1 MDGRRVT
8 HLFRDSPPRG
18 SRPRRPAHNSLP
30 LRSPMETIL
39 SALLPVFCVVALGT
53 GLRRWVLP
61 DPAHWVGL
69 EQITY
74 YVLFP
79 ALLLVSAIRAD
90 MSRVSL
96 IGTVGAMGLSL
107 AVLCAGLLVARAR
120 LMRLHGIDGPA
131 FPSVFP
137 GTVRWNTYV
146 ALALADGLYGTPG
159 VAVAAVMLVCL
170 IPAINVVVVA
180 VLARY
185 AGAEAPTAGRIVRQL
200 IRNPLIVSCLAGAV
214 INMSHVPVPH
224 MALEVADI
232 LGRASLA
239 VGLVVVGA
247 GVSVRHLVRP
257 GAGALYSIALC
268 LLVKPALAL
277 AFGLAL
283 GLKGLELVVVTVICA
298 VPSAPAGYVL
308 ARQMGGDAPLLA
320 QILTLQLVAAALTL
334 PLVVAAALAI
344 GG

>member
-1 MDGRRVT
+1 M
-8 HLFRDSPPRG
+8 
-18 SRPRRPAHNSLP
+18 
-30 LRSPMETIL
+30 
-39 SALLPVFCVVALGT
+39 VVLGT

-69 EQITY
+69 EQVTY

-96 IGTVGAMGLSL
+96 LGTVGAMGLSL
-107 AVLCAGLLVARAR
+107 AVLCVGLLVARPF
-120 LMRLHGIDGPA
+120 LMRRHGIDGPA
-131 FPSVFP
+131 FTAVYQ

-146 ALALADGLYGTPG
+146 ALALADGLYGASG

-180 VLARY
+180 VIARY
-185 AGAEAPTAGRIVRQL
+185 AGAEPPTGGRIVRQL
-200 IRNPLIVSCLAGAV
+200 VKNPLIVSCVAGAV
-214 INMSHVPVPH
+214 INMLHVPVPTA
-224 MALEVADI
+224 ALEVGNI

-239 VGLVVVGA
+239 TGLVVVGA
-247 GVSVRHLVRP
+247 GVGLKHLARP
-257 GAGALYSIALC
+257 NAAVLYSLVLC

-277 AFGLAL
+277 AFGLLL
-283 GLKGLELVVVTVICA
+283 GLKGMELAVVIVICA
-298 VPSAPAGYVL
+298 VPSSPAGYVL

-320 QILTLQLVAAALTL
+320 QILTLQLIVAGITL
-334 PLVVAAALAI
+334 PLVIAAALAI